1 MIINALEFLLRFVGA
16 CLLGLW
22 LARWF
27 ISRYLDKSHLQK
39 LYAEWLVN
47 EVKRCHGVE
56 GCARIKFRD
65 GYNVFVFSPA
75 YRVFT
80 NGDEWLIELRN
91 AEVSDGKARED

>member
-1 MIINALEFLLRFVGA
+1 MIINVLEFLLRFVGA
-16 CLLGLW
+16 CMLGLW

-27 ISRYLDKSHLQK
+27 ISRYLDKDHLLT
-39 LYAEWLVN
+39 LYAEWMIN
-47 EVKRCHGVE
+47 EVKRRHGVE

-65 GYNVFVFSPA
+65 GYNVFVFSSA

-80 NGDEWLIELRN
+80 NGDDWLIELRN